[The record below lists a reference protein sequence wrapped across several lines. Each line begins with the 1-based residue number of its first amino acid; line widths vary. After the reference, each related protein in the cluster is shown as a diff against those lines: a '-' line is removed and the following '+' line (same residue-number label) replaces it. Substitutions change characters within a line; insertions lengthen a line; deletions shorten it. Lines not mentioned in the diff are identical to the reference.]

1 MTLDG
6 NPYDMATIMVA
17 CTTCIIRP
25 VRRYLANGN
34 PCFNLRDA
42 VVDFLNGTVIVPFA
56 LLVGATFSNAIL
68 QEALNSNKLFLTI
81 GGVIGLMFV
90 FREYFRGE

>member
-6 NPYDMATIMVA
+6 NPYDMATILVA
-17 CTTCIIRP
+17 CSTSFIRP
-25 VRRYLANGN
+25 FRRLLEKKY
-34 PCFNLRDA
+34 PCFNLRDT

-56 LLVGATFSNAIL
+56 LLVGATFSKVML
-68 QEALNSNKLFLTI
+68 EEALNSNKLFLTI

-90 FREYFRGE
+90 FREYFRDL